1 MVRLRRLTAVVLV
14 CAAALLPARAANAG
28 PLMDHLVP
36 DDGPEP
42 AYSRLRFWAPALAR
56 LHDKCHGPKLGV
68 YAPDRHPEIPPTTTI
83 LTFPCPA
90 VEPAATLIRP
100 PTPPAES
107 KFRYY

>member
-1 MVRLRRLTAVVLV
+1 MVRLRRLTAAALV
-14 CAAALLPARAANAG
+14 FAAALLPAGNASAG
-28 PLMDHLVP
+28 PLMDRLVP

-42 AYSRLRFWAPALAR
+42 AYSPLRFWAPTLAR

-68 YAPDRHPEIPPTTTI
+68 YAPDRHPEIPPTYTI
-83 LTFPCPA
+83 LKFPCPP

-107 KFRYY
+107 RFRY